1 MTMRASIILD
11 LGGNLAAQARRNEA
25 ALGGLARSG
34 QRDMGLLSR
43 SVGAAGRGL
52 DSLGNRYTALFSGV
66 AGAGAAK
73 MVVDLQRRFTRLGIQ
88 ADMSADQVRGLKK
101 DIYDV
106 AQAPDIRVDPGEIT
120 SAIESIVEKTGDL
133 KFAEAN
139 IRNIGLAIQATG
151 AQGKDIGELF
161 AEFQKQGTK
170 APEAVM
176 RAMDTLNVQ
185 GKAGAFT
192 LQNLAGLGPRLFTAY
207 AAVGRM
213 GEQANREMGA
223 AAQVI
228 RMGVGSSEQATTAF
242 EALLR
247 TFSDAEKVKKLTA
260 AGITLFDPEKLK
272 KGERVLRPVN
282 ELMKEITLRTKGDM
296 VKLSSLG
303 FDAEAIRAFN
313 QVVSEFKSTGGFASL
328 DKFMAVQ
335 GDGSATLKDSARA
348 AKDASGA
355 LTNLLTVW
363 KSFADDQLSG
373 PIQAAA
379 DALNALGPEN
389 TGRIIK
395 GIAGVAVA
403 LGGLVLI
410 RKAWTTGS
418 SLYDFFRGGAGKAA
432 GGLAGGITGP
442 IPVYVVNAPG
452 SQIGGG
458 ASAGAGAALASGGS
472 KAGKLA
478 AASKWAGRIG
488 GALAVAG
495 TGYEIYNAWSGNG
508 STRDKVATT
517 TSGVG
522 GLAGGWAGAKIGA
535 AIGTAVAPGIG
546 TAIGG
551 VLGGA
556 LGYFAGSKGGEALG
570 KSLTSEDIANAVNA
584 KEAHLSIEVTG
595 PATVRDLR
603 TNGFTADVDTGLYM
617 GAH

>member
-52 DSLGNRYTALFSGV
+52 DALGNRYTALFSGA

-73 MVVDLQRRFTRLGIQ
+73 MVMDLQRRFTRLGIQ
-88 ADMSADQVRGLKK
+88 ADIADGDVQKLKK
-101 DIYDV
+101 SIYEM

-151 AQGKDIGELF
+151 AQGKDIGDIL
-161 AEFQKQGTK
+161 AEFQKQGIMDPK
-170 APEAVM
+170 QVMEALDV
-176 RAMDTLNVQ
+176 LNVQ

-192 LQNLAGLGPRLFTAY
+192 LQNLAALGPRVITAY
-207 AAVGRM
+207 TAGGRS
-213 GEQANREMGA
+213 GVQAMREMGA
-223 AAQVI
+223 ALQLI
-228 RMGVGSSEQATTAF
+228 RQGTGSAEMAATAF
-242 EALLR
+242 EATMRTLTDPAKLKLLQR
-247 TFSDAEKVKKLTA
+247 
-260 AGITLFDPEKLK
+260 AGIKVFDPDKLK
-272 KGERVLRPVN
+272 AGQRVLRPIN
-282 ELMKEITLRTKGDM
+282 EIMSEIIQKTKGDK
-296 VKLSSLG
+296 VKLG
-303 FDAEAIRAFN
+303 TIFDAEAVRAFN
-313 QVVSEFKSTGGFASL
+313 AAASEFVRTGSLESL
-328 DKFMAVQ
+328 DKFMNVQ
-335 GDGSATLKDSARA
+335 ADGTTTTNDSARA
-348 AKDASGA
+348 AKDAAGA

-363 KSFADDQLSG
+363 KSFANDQLAG

-452 SQIGGG
+452 AQLGGG

-495 TGYEIYNAWSGNG
+495 TAYEIGSAWGGNG

-517 TSGVG
+517 TGGVG

-595 PATVRDLR
+595 PATVRDVR
-603 TNGFTADVDTGLYM
+603 TSGFTADVDTGLYM
-617 GAH
+617 GAN